1 MSPLKRLVFGLVVL
15 LAVPHGVNGQQ
26 PTTAA
31 TSPTQPD
38 PNSGP
43 LRIRLPIITV
53 TAEKAPEDKQK
64 TPVSVTAVP
73 KETLEQAAVRT
84 ISDAADYAPNTF
96 FHEFTAR
103 KLSNPRFRGVGSSP
117 NNPGVTTYI
126 DGVPQLNANSSS
138 VELLDVDQ
146 IEFVRGPQSA
156 LFGRNALGGLVNV
169 TSARPSLGGW
179 TGSLVAPF
187 GNFTSRE
194 ARASASGPI
203 VPGKLGVGVAFGYS
217 ARDGFTK
224 NDITGHDL
232 DFRSAVS
239 AKGQVLWT
247 PAANWEAR
255 VIMTGERARDGDY
268 ALNDLDALREKPFHA
283 ARDFEGFT
291 HRDIVAPTVLVRHIG
306 TKVDV
311 STTTGIVW
319 WKTDDRT
326 DLDYTPAPLIT
337 RDNAERDLQFTQEIR
352 LASSKDAPIAVSDD
366 VTLKWQAGVFV
377 FTQDYEQD
385 AVNGFSPFVLAPFVT
400 IPVMQHSPQ
409 STLED
414 RGIGVYGRGTFTIR
428 EKLEGT
434 IGLRGDYERKSATL
448 NTFFDPV
455 FDPVIAQG
463 TSVKGEDSFSD
474 VSPHFTLAYHVAPAK
489 QMVYATAARGFK
501 AGGFNAA
508 SPSGSEAYGAEH
520 SWNYEAGVKTLWFA
534 DRLSVNGAL
543 FYLKWDDLQV
553 NVQNP
558 FVRSQFFIANAA
570 GATSK
575 GADLELNVRLLPGC
589 DFFGGLGY
597 TNARFEDGSVSGRDD
612 VSGHRLANTPNY
624 TASFGGQ
631 YSVAVTTAT
640 SLFAR
645 AEVAVRGSYEYDDAN
660 TKGQD
665 AYSIASFRSG
675 VRGKLLFAEAWVRNA
690 FDTRYVPIAF
700 AYPGLAPSGF
710 VGEIGAP
717 RTFGIRA
724 GVTF

>member
-1 MSPLKRLVFGLVVL
+1 MSPLKRLALGLLVL
-15 LAVPHGVNGQQ
+15 LAVPQATNAQQ

-31 TSPTQPD
+31 TGSTQLD
-38 PNSGP
+38 PNTGP

-138 VELLDVDQ
+138 IELMDVEQ

-187 GNFTSRE
+187 ANFTTRE
-194 ARASASGPI
+194 VRASASGPI
-203 VPGKLGVGVAFGYS
+203 MPGKLGVGVAFGYS

-239 AKGQVLWT
+239 GKGQILWA

-268 ALNDLDALREKPFHA
+268 ALNDLAALRARPFHA

-306 TKVDV
+306 KAVDV
-311 STTTGIVW
+311 STTTGFVW

-326 DLDYTPAPLIT
+326 DLDYTPIPLIT
-337 RDNAERDLQFTQEIR
+337 RENAERDLQLTQEIR
-352 LASSKDAPIAVSDD
+352 LASSKDAPIALSDN
-366 VTLKWQAGVFV
+366 VTLRWQTGVFA

-385 AVNGFSPFVLAPFVT
+385 AVNAFSPFVLSPFVT
-400 IPVMQHSPQ
+400 FPVAQHSPQ

-434 IGLRGDYERKSATL
+434 VGLRGDYERKRAML
-448 NTFFDPV
+448 DTFFI
-455 FDPVIAQG
+455 PVIAPP
-463 TSVKGEDSFSD
+463 TSVKAEDSFSD

-508 SPSGSEAYGAEH
+508 SPLGSEAYGAEH

-553 NVQNP
+553 NVPNP
-558 FVRSQFFIANAA
+558 FVPLQFFIANAA

-575 GADLELNVRLLPGC
+575 GADLELNVRLMPGC

-597 TNARFEDGSVSGRDD
+597 TNARFEDGSVSNGVD
-612 VSGHRLANTPNY
+612 VSGNRLANAPDY

-631 YSVAVTTAT
+631 YSVPVTTAT

-645 AEVAVRGSYEYDDAN
+645 AEVVVRGSYEYDDAN
-660 TKGQD
+660 TQGQD

-675 VRGKLLFAEAWVRNA
+675 VRAKRLFAEAWIRNA

-710 VGEIGAP
+710 VGESGAP

>member
-1 MSPLKRLVFGLVVL
+1 MSPLTHLAFGLAVL
-15 LAVPHGVNGQQ
+15 LAVPHAANGQQ
-26 PTTAA
+26 PTTPA
-31 TSPTQPD
+31 TSPAQPD
-38 PNSGP
+38 PDSGQ
-43 LRIRLPIITV
+43 LRIRLPVITV

-73 KETLEQAAVRT
+73 KETLERAAVRT
-84 ISDAADYAPNTF
+84 VSDAADYAPNTF

-117 NNPGVTTYI
+117 NNPGITTYI

-138 VELLDVDQ
+138 IELLDIDQ

-156 LFGRNALGGLVNV
+156 LFGRNALGGLINM

-179 TGSLVAPF
+179 TGSLVAPL

-203 VPGKLGVGVAFGYS
+203 VPGKLGVGVAVGYS
-217 ARDGFTK
+217 AREGFTK
-224 NDITGHDL
+224 NDVTGHDL

-239 AKGQVLWT
+239 GKGQVLWA

-255 VIMTGERARDGDY
+255 VILTGERARDGDY
-268 ALNDLDALREKPFHA
+268 ALNDLAGLRARPFHA

-306 TKVDV
+306 RLVDV

-326 DLDYTPAPLIT
+326 DLDYTPIPLIT
-337 RDNAERDLQFTQEIR
+337 RQNAERDLQFTQEIR
-352 LASSKDAPIAVSDD
+352 IASSQDAPVALSDA
-366 VTLKWQAGVFV
+366 VTLKWQTGVFV

-385 AVNGFSPFVLAPFVT
+385 AVNGFSPFVLSPSVDF
-400 IPVMQHSPQ
+400 PVAQHSPQ
-409 STLED
+409 STLAD

-428 EKLEGT
+428 ERFEGT
-434 IGLRGDYERKSATL
+434 IGLRGDYERKRATL
-448 NTFFDPV
+448 DTFFTPAL
-455 FDPVIAQG
+455 PPA

-474 VSPHFTLAYHVAPAK
+474 VSPHFTLAYHLAPAR

-553 NVQNP
+553 NVPNP
-558 FVRSQFFIANAA
+558 FVPLQFFIANAA

-575 GADLELNVRLLPGC
+575 GADLELNLRLLPGC
-589 DFFGGLGY
+589 DFFGGVGY
-597 TNARFEDGSVSGRDD
+597 TNARFADGSVSSGAD
-612 VSGHRLANTPNY
+612 VGGNRLANTPDY
-624 TASFGGQ
+624 TANFGGQ
-631 YSVAVTTAT
+631 YSMSVTTAT

-645 AEVAVRGSYEYDDAN
+645 AEVVVRGSYEYDDAN
-660 TKGQD
+660 TRGQD
-665 AYSIASFRSG
+665 AYSIANFRSG
-675 VRGKLLFAEAWVRNA
+675 VRGKRLFAEAWIRNA
-690 FDTRYVPIAF
+690 FDMRYVPLAF

-710 VGEIGAP
+710 IGEIGAP